1 MLELAYKDGGQDKVY
16 PVRKE
21 EIVLGRAP
29 QADIVLNDHSV
40 SRIHAIISFKGN
52 EITIRDEKSRN
63 GTRVNKVD
71 VLEAPLQP
79 GDRLVLGNFELE
91 LRESRTA
98 VENVLLEEKPGIL
111 ESSGAVIRRPQEL
124 EQLLQ
129 APVPSAEKAPP
140 AVIDELERNNR
151 ILRMVSQV
159 AQALISE
166 DSLDGLL
173 HKVMDL
179 VFENIAGARGMLGL
193 FEGEQLV
200 PRVVKYRETPPEGD
214 KIQIPRSIPQ
224 RVRSDKVSVL
234 VTDALS
240 DQRFDP
246 SASIVR
252 MGVRSAM
259 CVPLWDRDRVIGIIY
274 VDEGFRAGTY
284 SATDLDLLGAF
295 ANYAAVAIERQRLTE
310 KVQEEQA
317 TRAKLERYHS
327 PGVIETIL
335 KGGGPTDRLVMQ
347 ECAATVCFTDLVGF
361 TTMAEGLEPQDVGR
375 TINEYF
381 GELTECIFKY
391 EGTLDKY
398 IGDCIM
404 AVFGAP
410 LPQADHAIR
419 GVRAALEM
427 HRMVDELNAERGD
440 LPQIQLRT
448 GINSGRVVAGDIG
461 SPKRKDYSVLGD
473 TVNLASRL
481 EGHVA
486 QPTWIVIGE
495 NTYAEVK
502 DYFECESLGPQT
514 VKGKKR
520 EIGAYRVLREKPGA
534 FPAKADV
541 EPAREG
547 ASPPPP

>member
-1 MLELAYKDGGQDKVY
+1 MMELVYKDGGQEKVY
-16 PVRKE
+16 PVHKE
-21 EIVLGRAP
+21 EIVLGRSP
-29 QADIVLNDHSV
+29 QSDIVLNDHSV
-40 SRIHAIISFKGN
+40 SRVHATISFKGG
-52 EITIRDEKSRN
+52 EITVRDAKSRN
-63 GTRVNKVD
+63 GTRVNKVS

-79 GDRLVLGNFELE
+79 GDRLGLGNFELQ
-91 LRESRTA
+91 LREGQSA
-98 VENVLLEEKPGIL
+98 VENVLLDEKGGIL

-124 EQLLQ
+124 LQLLQ
-129 APVPSAEKAPP
+129 APVPSPEKAPP
-140 AVIDELERNNR
+140 AVRDELERNNR
-151 ILRMVSQV
+151 ILRMVTQV

-166 DSLDGLL
+166 DNLDGLL

-179 VFENIAGARGMLGL
+179 VLENIAGARGMLGL
-193 FEGEQLV
+193 FEEGQLV

-214 KIQIPRSIPQ
+214 KIQIPRSIPE
-224 RVRSDKVSVL
+224 RVRSEKVSVL

-252 MGVRSAM
+252 LGVRSAM
-259 CVPLWDRDRVIGIIY
+259 CVPLWDRERVIGIIY
-274 VDEGFRAGTY
+274 VDEGFKAGTY
-284 SATDLDLLGAF
+284 AAMDLDLLGAF
-295 ANYAAVAIERQRLTE
+295 ANYAAVAIERQTLTE
-310 KVQEEQA
+310 KIKEEQA
-317 TRAKLERYHS
+317 TRGKLERYHS
-327 PGVIETIL
+327 PGVIEAIL
-335 KGGGPTDRLVMQ
+335 KGGGALDRLEMQ
-347 ECAATVCFTDLVGF
+347 ECHATVSFTDLVGF
-361 TTMAEGLEPQDVGR
+361 TTMAEGMEPHEVGR
-375 TINEYF
+375 TINEFF

-391 EGTLDKY
+391 QGTLDKY

-410 LPQADHAIR
+410 LPQGDHAVR

-427 HRMVDELNAERGD
+427 HRMVDELNAERGE
-440 LPQIQLRT
+440 LPQVQLRT

-486 QPTWIVIGE
+486 QPGWIVIGE
-495 NTYAEVK
+495 STYAEVK
-502 DYFECESLGPQT
+502 AYFECEELGPQT

-534 FPAKADV
+534 FPADGAAT
-541 EPAREG
+541 EPSA
-547 ASPPPP
+547 APAP

>member
-1 MLELAYKDGGQDKVY
+1 MIELVYKEGGQEKVY
-16 PVRKE
+16 PVHKE
-21 EIVLGRAP
+21 EIVLGRSP

-40 SRIHAIISFKGN
+40 SRVHATISFKGN
-52 EITIRDEKSRN
+52 EITIRDAKSRN
-63 GTRVNKVD
+63 GTRVNKVS

-79 GDRLVLGNFELE
+79 GDKLVLGNFELE
-91 LRESRTA
+91 LREGQSA
-98 VENVLLEEKPGIL
+98 MESVLLEEKGGIL
-111 ESSGAVIRRPQEL
+111 ESSGALIRRPQEL

-151 ILRMVSQV
+151 ILRMVTQV

-166 DSLDGLL
+166 DNLDGLL
-173 HKVMDL
+173 QKVMDL
-179 VFENIAGARGMLGL
+179 VLENIAGARGMLGL
-193 FEGEQLV
+193 FEGEQLI
-200 PRVVKYRETPPEGD
+200 PRVVKYRETAPEGD

-224 RVRSDKVSVL
+224 RVRTEKVSVL

-246 SASIVR
+246 SASILR
-252 MGVRSAM
+252 LGVRSAM

-274 VDEGFRAGTY
+274 VDEGFKPGTY
-284 SATDLDLLGAF
+284 ATVDLDLLGAF

-310 KVQEEQA
+310 KIQEEQA

-335 KGGGPTDRLVMQ
+335 KGGGGALDRLEMQ
-347 ECAATVCFTDLVGF
+347 ECHATVSFTDLVGF
-361 TTMAEGLEPQDVGR
+361 TTMAEGMEPHEVGR

-410 LPQADHAIR
+410 LPQSDHAVR
-419 GVRAALEM
+419 GVRTALEM
-427 HRMVDELNAERGD
+427 HRMVDELNAERAG

-473 TVNLASRL
+473 AVNLASRL

-486 QPTWIVIGE
+486 HPSWIVIGE

-502 DYFECESLGPQT
+502 DFFECESLGPQT

-520 EIGAYRVLREKPGA
+520 EIAAYRVLSEKPGA
-534 FPAKADV
+534 FP
-541 EPAREG
+541 
-547 ASPPPP
+547 